1 MNFWD
6 TSAIGPLLWE
16 EINSAVRLQQLEED
30 PWMVVWWTTPVEI
43 ESALTRRKLGNQL
56 DEWNEERV
64 RNRLKALSDSWIEIE
79 PSYLLRELA
88 KRLIR
93 VHGLRSA
100 DSLQLAAALIAC
112 GNRPSGHHFLTGDQ
126 ALKTAAGKEGFKSS

>member
-1 MNFWD
+1 
-6 TSAIGPLLWE
+6 
-16 EINSAVRLQQLEED
+16 
-30 PWMVVWWTTPVEI
+30 MVVWWSTPVEI

-56 DEWNEERV
+56 DESNEERV
-64 RNRLKALSDSWIEIE
+64 RNRLKALSDAWVEME
-79 PSYLLRELA
+79 PSYLLREMA

-112 GNRPSGHHFLTGDQ
+112 GNRPAGHHFLTGDQ
-126 ALKTAAGKEGFKSS
+126 ALKVAAGKEGFLVA

>member
-16 EINSAVRLQQLEED
+16 ESNSATRFRQLEED
-30 PWMVVWWTTPVEI
+30 PWMVVWWSTPVEI
-43 ESALTRRKLGNQL
+43 ESALTRRRLSSQL
-56 DEWNEERV
+56 DDGNEERV
-64 RNRLKALSDSWIEIE
+64 RNRLKALSEAWIEIE
-79 PSYLLRELA
+79 PSYLLREMA

-112 GNRPSGHHFLTGDQ
+112 GNRPSDHHFLTGDQ
-126 ALKTAAGKEGFKSS
+126 ALKIAAGKEGFLSS

>member
-1 MNFWD
+1 MRFWD
-6 TSAIGPLLWE
+6 SSAIAPLLVQE
-16 EINSAVRLQQLEED
+16 KETAQRQNDLEQDAVL
-30 PWMVVWWTTPVEI
+30 VVWWGTALEL
-43 ESALTRRKLGNQL
+43 ESVLTRRRAEGTL
-56 DEWNEERV
+56 DELNEARA
-64 RNRLKALSDSWIEIE
+64 RAKLAMLADAWIEVE
-79 PSYLLRELA
+79 PTDPVREMA

-126 ALKTAAGKEGFKSS
+126 ALKVAAGKEGFLGV